1 MGQQTSDKHLYR
13 MRNYWRL
20 GDCYEVAVKSE
31 AQDLPFHQL
40 QDLLK
45 GHVCYQFY
53 IILQMFDMPTDKK
66 KIQNKSACE
75 TNGNHRWE
83 PT

>member
-1 MGQQTSDKHLYR
+1 

-20 GDCYEVAVKSE
+20 GGCYEVTVKSE

-75 TNGNHRWE
+75 TNGNPRWE

>member
-1 MGQQTSDKHLYR
+1 MTNTFIEQGVNEDWGIAKI
-13 MRNYWRL
+13 NK
-20 GDCYEVAVKSE
+20 VAVKSE

-75 TNGNHRWE
+75 TNGNDR
-83 PT
+83 